1 MPNKHQSHSIFSLSN
16 LLFLECSSNL
26 KWSVAY
32 GKAIQYVLVVTHL
45 CQNLK
50 EHESVGRTHIKRL
63 IMSLSPMFKLW
74 ALVKTPDVCNLEQMH
89 ILSRLRTMCVVFT
102 TPCRLDGSLSFYFSA
117 VHYLESWQSL
127 FSSLSKD
134 GSPFPNSVS
143 VNMELLARVWLAG
156 AVRAFTTFCFLK
168 YSFNKKLCD
177 GRILRS
183 TSVCGKLWSLLWLI
197 GLGFIICWGVG
208 DGYGAGICQIKLLI
222 SLPVHGSS
230 ILKPIGTTQEVL
242 IFRALY

>member
-1 MPNKHQSHSIFSLSN
+1 MPNKPQSHAIFSLSD
-16 LLFLECSSNL
+16 LLFLECSSSL

-32 GKAIQYVLVVTHL
+32 GKAIQHVLVVTHL

-50 EHESVGRTHIKRL
+50 EHESGWTHIKRL
-63 IMSLSPMFKLW
+63 IMSLSPMFQFW
-74 ALVKTPDVCNLEQMH
+74 ALVKTPAVCNLKWMH
-89 ILSRLRTMCVVFT
+89 ILSRLCTMCVVFT
-102 TPCRLDGSLSFYFSA
+102 TPCRLDGPPSFYFSA
-117 VHYLESWQSL
+117 VHYLEFWQSL

-134 GSPFPNSVS
+134 GSPFPYSVS

-197 GLGFIICWGVG
+197 ELGFIICWGVG
-208 DGYGAGICQIKLLI
+208 DGWGAGACQTELLI
-222 SLPVHGSS
+222 SWPVHGSS
-230 ILKPIGTTQEVL
+230 ILKP
-242 IFRALY
+242 